1 MPTSSIPWS
10 SFIPWPIQLMNLYG
24 WEYIINFFFNKF
36 LVHCLVHDRKRNM
49 CNFFICKTC
58 SIFCNLNPG
67 NTGMDWSSVLCNCVS
82 SVNKHRD
89 SWHRTCAAWVDAHAS
104 AGRSPVPQSVLNVY
118 ANELEA
124 ALMRHVYWG
133 SVTVDIEFI
142 YRAYRRYSWYIR
154 PPLYSKICLSHS
166 LNSWIQSVVYLLCLL
181 SSNSKW
187 SSNQAD
193 QQYSGSHS
201 TTWPDSTNN
210 SPWISIKTMPST
222 CFLKVYIFINNIV
235 TCI

>member
-1 MPTSSIPWS
+1 
-10 SFIPWPIQLMNLYG
+10 
-24 WEYIINFFFNKF
+24 
-36 LVHCLVHDRKRNM
+36 
-49 CNFFICKTC
+49 
-58 SIFCNLNPG
+58 
-67 NTGMDWSSVLCNCVS
+67 MDLSSVLGNCVS
-82 SVNKHRD
+82 SVNIISTGTRFTCCMASRIHMSRCAMHRQGD
-89 SWHRTCAAWVDAHAS
+89 HLFR
-104 AGRSPVPQSVLNVY
+104 VLDVY

-133 SVTVDIEFI
+133 SVTVDIDPDIEFI

-235 TCI
+235 KCI